1 MSACGTTFSI
11 LCWASTLV
19 AEKCFWS
26 TRKFWQNS
34 ILALPVAAVQT
45 FSRLLLVLY
54 FCWAWVLSGAA
65 ALQSAFNLASNVAI
79 IDGLAGF
86 LLSDRVVFTSGL
98 PMAIDN
104 IAGNILGSR
113 IAIARWPELG
123 MLLISL
129 YLLLITLVAR
139 YYF

>member
-1 MSACGTTFSI
+1 M
-11 LCWASTLV
+11 
-19 AEKCFWS
+19 
-26 TRKFWQNS
+26 
-34 ILALPVAAVQT
+34 
-45 FSRLLLVLY
+45 
-54 FCWAWVLSGAA
+54 SGAA